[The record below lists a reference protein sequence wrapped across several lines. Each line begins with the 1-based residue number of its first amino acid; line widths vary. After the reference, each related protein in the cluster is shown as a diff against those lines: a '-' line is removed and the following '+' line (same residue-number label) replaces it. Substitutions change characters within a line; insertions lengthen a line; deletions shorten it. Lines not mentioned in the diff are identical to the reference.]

1 MREFINDFPAKT
13 EMNDN
18 LTGEKVTKKVTALS
32 LEQKNWFEN
41 IKQKYVAFQPPRN
54 LNKKSSIFFIIFLKD
69 FRFKGLNFLFIL
81 RVSAFTHS
89 LPDSDTQE
97 LFNLQFLPTVS
108 IYFSANSFGEL
119 RNLSA
124 RWCQVGATLHSLK
137 IFIVIFVTFAKETQ

>member
-1 MREFINDFPAKT
+1 MREFINDIPAKT

-41 IKQKYVAFQPPRN
+41 VKQKYVASQPPRN

-89 LPDSDTQE
+89 LPDSDT
-97 LFNLQFLPTVS
+97 
-108 IYFSANSFGEL
+108 
-119 RNLSA
+119 
-124 RWCQVGATLHSLK
+124 
-137 IFIVIFVTFAKETQ
+137 